1 MRLVPLAFVLV
12 AVPAAA
18 QIGPN
23 RRDGRAAP
31 PQVAA
36 VEAPACVAV
45 RATSR
50 MDGVGYTHAIV
61 VENRCT
67 SRVVCDVGT
76 DAGEP
81 PAHIVVA
88 AGATSE
94 TVVRLASPA
103 PGVAARGRCR
113 ESAR

>member
-1 MRLVPLAFVLV
+1 MRWSPLV
-12 AVPAAA
+12 ALLVTVPALA

-23 RRDGRAAP
+23 RRDARSSP
-31 PQVAA
+31 PQTAA
-36 VEAPACVAV
+36 VEAPPCVAV

-61 VENRCT
+61 VENHCT
-67 SRVVCDVGT
+67 GPVVCDVGT
-76 DAGEP
+76 DAGEA

-88 AGATSE
+88 AGASSE